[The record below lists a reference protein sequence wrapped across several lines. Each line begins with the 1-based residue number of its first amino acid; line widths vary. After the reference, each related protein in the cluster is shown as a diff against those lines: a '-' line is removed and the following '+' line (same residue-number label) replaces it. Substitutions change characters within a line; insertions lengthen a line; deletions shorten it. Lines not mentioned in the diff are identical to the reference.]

1 MTSFHVLPNHD
12 LFVLTCVDCSTS
24 SSSSSSSSTSS
35 SSSSSSSS
43 VVVVVVVEEVVLE
56 VYCCYITMPVTL
68 AVLSP
73 QSAAPDQQRPM
84 PLTSS
89 TLRLAGGSAAQLRPA
104 FAGWRRG
111 RGRRRVSDASAA
123 CAPC

>member
-1 MTSFHVLPNHD
+1 MLTVVQVVVVVVVVVL
-12 LFVLTCVDCSTS
+12 VVVV
-24 SSSSSSSSTSS
+24 
-35 SSSSSSSS
+35 